1 MTVTVKELAERMSF
15 DALCMPEPEREIT
28 GGCAGDLLSWVMSTA
43 KEGDAWVTI
52 MSNINVV
59 AVASLCDVACVVL
72 AQGVVL
78 EEKELATAKEKSI
91 NILSSPLP
99 AFELCR
105 GIGDLLS

>member
-1 MTVTVKELAERMSF
+1 MNVTVERLANKLSL
-15 DALCMPEPEREIT
+15 DALCLPEPEREIT

-52 MSNINVV
+52 MSNVNVI

-78 EEKELATAKEKSI
+78 EEKELATAKEKGI
-91 NILSSPLP
+91 NILASSLP
-99 AFELCR
+99 AFTLCHD
-105 GIGDLLS
+105 IGEALK